1 MTAKVVESAKVILV
15 GSPVCVDQ
23 KCKSSQQ
30 TDLTPVIV
38 TSNTNMCAVMDGNSI
53 TFEHQQPLEDQIF
66 KFELVCQLDYDF
78 GKTTKTE
85 IKEFFAW
92 AKANECDVTREF
104 NVKRVEAKKR
114 SAPSAENISLSK
126 RVQTSFEIETSGEP
140 EVLDFSSRYVSKC
153 SQHLN
158 LTQMMFP
165 CKNWERMNQKLDICF
180 THGVSDCE
188 QYFPKVISDCGFTQ
202 KLSTKLS
209 QIHKLQW
216 DTPFACTA
224 CDGLN
229 VDFDES
235 SSHVFC
241 CLSSRLVGKGWPCT
255 C

>member
-1 MTAKVVESAKVILV
+1 MTAKVFESAKVILV
-15 GSPVCVDQ
+15 GSPVCIDQ

-140 EVLDFSSRYVSKC
+140 EVLDFSSRFSEAKALGENINEARSKIGK
-153 SQHLN
+153 
-158 LTQMMFP
+158 QMIFCEP
-165 CKNWERMNQKLDICF
+165 LSRTIFLVASGQ
-180 THGVSDCE
+180 GVPE
-188 QYFPKVISDCGFTQ
+188 
-202 KLSTKLS
+202 
-209 QIHKLQW
+209 
-216 DTPFACTA
+216 
-224 CDGLN
+224 
-229 VDFDES
+229 
-235 SSHVFC
+235 
-241 CLSSRLVGKGWPCT
+241 CLSLQVSPPPLVHQEKQFLLSGT
-255 C
+255 